1 MISHEAFIGAIFFAA
16 FYFFLAG
23 IVAEHSS
30 SNLHKNIS
38 SPLPSIVRGLAW
50 PLVMLKYALLMIWG
64 CL

>member
-1 MISHEAFIGAIFFAA
+1 MIAHETFVGTMICVA
-16 FYFFLAG
+16 FYFFFAG